1 MGDPPYGP
9 QPLRVGLHSWRRPQG
24 SINIYHKETNINNF
38 GSIWSMPYNYVYCD
52 PGLSKGAKWGLGIT
66 GVLGLATTF
75 VTAFMGSKGGKGGGT
90 EEVTADQTTVKPQ
103 TQVTRPEVSDDVKVT
118 EEPADTNPVT
128 QTVKPDETEKPD
140 NSTAPVASAE
150 RLPSEQQ
157 YDEFTVKAEK
167 IKGTNKY
174 RGHTGFDIV
183 AAKYK
188 TEDGQPLT
196 RAEVDA
202 ICAEIFKGKALPTG
216 TIKLPL
222 EVTTPDGKTYKCDT
236 SVKSEDVPPKAE
248 YTLANISTYSY
259 SAKQVDGK
267 WYPTIDRERVGT
279 AVYDSEKEAI
289 DAAKK
294 EIERRKSE
302 ESK

>member
-38 GSIWSMPYNYVYCD
+38 GSIWSMPYNYGYCD

-128 QTVKPDETEKPD
+128 QTVKPDETEKPE
-140 NSTAPVASAE
+140 TTAAPVADAIE
-150 RLPSEQQ
+150 IKQEEQFATFKVEGKKTGDNL
-157 YDEFTVKAEK
+157 YT
-167 IKGTNKY
+167 
-174 RGHTGFDIV
+174 GHTGYNIV

-188 TEDGQPLT
+188 SED
-196 RAEVDA
+196 
-202 ICAEIFKGKALPTG
+202 GKALTHGEIMAICQEIFEGKSLPTG
-216 TIKLPL
+216 EIKLPL
-222 EVTTPDGKTYKCDT
+222 EVEAGGKKYTYDKNVPDDAVKPSTYK
-236 SVKSEDVPPKAE
+236 
-248 YTLANISTYSY
+248 LANISTYKS
-259 SAKQVDGK
+259 
-267 WYPTIDRERVGT
+267 
-279 AVYDSEKEAI
+279 
-289 DAAKK
+289 DAAKVGSQWAPTVDGERIGDK
-294 EIERRKSE
+294 LFDSKDDALKAAEAEIALREAE
-302 ESK
+302 EE